1 MDFDLITRTA
11 LKSRAKVLLKN
22 INKNAIIVKRLDM
35 REISIYKMKPVYIA
49 GEVYNITALEEKLVA
64 DKEIL
69 LQIEQD
75 YNRNQD
81 EFKCEYITAKKNH
94 LSNLHFYYWLIL
106 KKYFEDA
113 LLSEMPSFPDY
124 QKEEMR
130 KRGWMFPQAFINSR
144 ITTSGNVDVTTEELY
159 TRNFDRLF
167 DNLFAFTIGEPN
179 SRIDRYYKQAIKNY
193 KDKCYYSC
201 AVSLFPIIESY
212 HQYITSF
219 NDNSF
224 YRIKENLDSVEEE
237 MESVNQI
244 YSIKIKYY
252 INLVKQFNELAK
264 EHYFSVSLDRTNEP
278 AIINRNRIMHGL
290 FSREISQKDC
300 LQLFCTLSNM
310 VVIKTILEANDMM
323 NRTAAELNE
332 LNQIDIH

>member
-1 MDFDLITRTA
+1 
-11 LKSRAKVLLKN
+11 
-22 INKNAIIVKRLDM
+22 M

-49 GEVYNITALEEKLVA
+49 GEIDNLIALKEKLEA
-64 DKEIL
+64 DKDVL
-69 LQIEQD
+69 TQIEQD
-75 YNRNQD
+75 YNRSQD

-94 LSNLHFYYWLIL
+94 LRNFHFYYWLVL

-113 LLSEMPSFPDY
+113 LFSEMTSFPDY
-124 QKEEMR
+124 QKEEMQ
-130 KRGWMFPQAFINSR
+130 KRGWMFPQAFINSS

-159 TRNFDRLF
+159 IRNFDRLF
-167 DNLFAFTIGEPN
+167 DKLFSFTIGEPN

-193 KDKCYYSC
+193 KDQCYYSC

-212 HQYITSF
+212 HQYITNF
-219 NDNSF
+219 NEDSF
-224 YRIKENLDSVEEE
+224 YRIKDNLDSVTEK
-237 MESVNQI
+237 MENVNQV
-244 YSIKIKYY
+244 YNTKIEYY

-264 EHYFSVSLDRTNEP
+264 DHYFSVSLDRTNEP

-310 VVIKTILEANDMM
+310 VVIKTILDANDMM
-323 NRTAAELNE
+323 NKTAADLNE
-332 LNQIDIH
+332 LNQINIE

>member
-1 MDFDLITRTA
+1 
-11 LKSRAKVLLKN
+11 
-22 INKNAIIVKRLDM
+22 
-35 REISIYKMKPVYIA
+35 MKPTFVA
-49 GEVYNITALEEKLVA
+49 GEVENLIALKEKLEA
-64 DKEIL
+64 DKEVL
-69 LQIEQD
+69 AQIEQD
-75 YNRNQD
+75 YNQNQD

-94 LSNLHFYYWLIL
+94 LSNLHFYYWLVL

-144 ITTSGNVDVTTEELY
+144 ITTSVNVDVTTEELY

-212 HQYITSF
+212 HQYITNFSE
-219 NDNSF
+219 DSL
-224 YRIKENLDSVEEE
+224 YRIKDNLDSVTEK
-237 MESVNQI
+237 MENVNQV
-244 YSIKIKYY
+244 YNIKIEYY

-264 EHYFSVSLDRTNEP
+264 KHYFKKSLSRRNEP
-278 AIINRNRIMHGL
+278 PIINRNRIMHGL

-310 VVIKTILEANDMM
+310 VVIKTILDANDMM
-323 NRTAAELNE
+323 NKTAAELNK
-332 LNQIDIH
+332 LNQIDIQ